1 MNKLPKYDFDDSKAE
16 KIIKDKS
23 IPLWYRILNLDEKH
37 FEHSEYAGTNKVE
50 PRIKDLNILR
60 KLAPRVYET
69 CVDEIKED
77 NNYDSWDG
85 KKKRKI
91 KLGKKIGSIPL
102 LDFAYHPELANDPKA
117 LNKYFIDHPEYK
129 IKQ

>member
-1 MNKLPKYDFDDSKAE
+1 M
-16 KIIKDKS
+16 
-23 IPLWYRILNLDEKH
+23 
-37 FEHSEYAGTNKVE
+37 
-50 PRIKDLNILR
+50 
-60 KLAPRVYET
+60 
-69 CVDEIKED
+69 DEIKED